1 LRKFV
6 IGALVGAV
14 VLAVAGIAAAGTNNG
29 VDWDLN
35 YSATK
40 AKASTGFS
48 AEIDS
53 TGTADST
60 GKPRAARKVTITFAP
75 GTKFDTRVRPTCD
88 AETLRGEEG
97 PDGCP
102 RGSRIGEGSA
112 EAVTGLT
119 SIDPVPLNIEA
130 FNARNAIL
138 FYVRGTTMP
147 ITLTLEGKLRG
158 RVLTVT
164 VPKLTQPTPFGEA
177 ILTKFAVEI
186 DRASKGRGSRRRNY
200 ATTPSSCPTGRW
212 TTRAVFQYDD
222 GRTTVRDTDTCRR
235 TRRR

>member
-1 LRKFV
+1 MRKFV

-29 VDWDLN
+29 VDWDLD
-35 YSATK
+35 YSSAQ
-40 AKASTGFS
+40 AKKSTGFA

-60 GKPRAARKVTITFAP
+60 GKPRAARKVTVTFAP

-88 AETLRGEEG
+88 VDRLRTEG

-102 RGSRIGEGSA
+102 EGSKVGDGSA

-119 SIDPVPLNIEA
+119 SIDPVGLSIEA

-158 RVLTVT
+158 NRLTVT
-164 VPKLTQPTPFGEA
+164 VPRLPQPTPFGEA
-177 ILTKFAVEI
+177 ILTKFAVDI
-186 DRASKGRGSRRRNY
+186 DRASSGRGSRRRNY
-200 ATTPSSCPTGRW
+200 ATTPSTCPKGRW

-235 TRRR
+235 TPRR